1 MRPTQFPERI
11 QREDGK
17 VGLLQMR
24 SDQIRKGLERAPHRS
39 LLYADGMT
47 DEELKSDKPLIAI
60 ISSQADIIPG
70 HNHLQRLVNDVKAGI
85 YMAGGIPMQFG
96 TIGVCDGIA
105 MNHEGMKYSL
115 TSREVIA
122 DSVECAVQGHAFDGV
137 VLIPSCDKIVPGMIM
152 GALRVNLPTVLVSGG
167 PMLAGRDRDRK
178 TETDLNTLFDDKVY
192 LSHHDNGKPY
202 LENNPV
208 NISITHTEK
217 YVAVI
222 LHEEENVGIDI
233 ESLDRDFSAVEKKA
247 LSEDEIDDLEDEKRN
262 EQLAIYWCA
271 KEAVFKLLSR
281 YNVDFAEQ
289 IEIERFRPRGEGEL
303 EATFTSK
310 KDDEEEFDL
319 EYITFDRHVLVWV
332 VGE

>member
-1 MRPTQFPERI
+1 M
-11 QREDGK
+11 
-17 VGLLQMR
+17 GLYLKKEL
-24 SDQIRKGLERAPHRS
+24 DNEAVIGVWQITE
-39 LLYADGMT
+39 T
-47 DEELKSDKPLIAI
+47 EEELKELSSTPSDEMEE
-60 ISSQADIIPG
+60 ISFIRSES
-70 HNHLQRLVNDVKAGI
+70 LRKQRL
-85 YMAGGIPMQFG
+85 
-96 TIGVCDGIA
+96 
-105 MNHEGMKYSL
+105 
-115 TSREVIA
+115 
-122 DSVECAVQGHAFDGV
+122 AVR
-137 VLIPSCDKIVPGMIM
+137 
-152 GALRVNLPTVLVSGG
+152 AL
-167 PMLAGRDRDRK
+167 
-178 TETDLNTLFDDKVY
+178 LNTLFDEKVY

-202 LENNPV
+202 LENNPGNV
-208 NISITHTEK
+208 SITHTEK

-233 ESLDRDFSAVEKKA
+233 ESLDRDFSVVEKKA

-310 KDDEEEFDL
+310 NDEEEFDL

>member
-1 MRPTQFPERI
+1 M
-11 QREDGK
+11 
-17 VGLLQMR
+17 GLYLKKKL
-24 SDQIRKGLERAPHRS
+24 DNEAEIGVWQITE
-39 LLYADGMT
+39 T
-47 DEELKSDKPLIAI
+47 EEELKELSSTPTDEMAE
-60 ISSQADIIPG
+60 ISFIRSES
-70 HNHLQRLVNDVKAGI
+70 LRKQRL
-85 YMAGGIPMQFG
+85 
-96 TIGVCDGIA
+96 
-105 MNHEGMKYSL
+105 
-115 TSREVIA
+115 
-122 DSVECAVQGHAFDGV
+122 AVR
-137 VLIPSCDKIVPGMIM
+137 
-152 GALRVNLPTVLVSGG
+152 AL
-167 PMLAGRDRDRK
+167 
-178 TETDLNTLFDDKVY
+178 LNTMFDEKVY

-208 NISITHTEK
+208 NISISHTEK

-271 KEAVFKLLSR
+271 KEAVYKLLSR

-310 KDDEEEFDL
+310 DEEEEFDL
-319 EYITFDRHVLVWV
+319 EYMTFDRHVLVWV

>member
-1 MRPTQFPERI
+1 M
-11 QREDGK
+11 
-17 VGLLQMR
+17 GLYLKKELENEAVIGVW
-24 SDQIRKGLERAPHRS
+24 QITE
-39 LLYADGMT
+39 T
-47 DEELKSDKPLIAI
+47 EEELKELSSTPSDEMEE
-60 ISSQADIIPG
+60 ISFIRSES
-70 HNHLQRLVNDVKAGI
+70 LRKQRL
-85 YMAGGIPMQFG
+85 
-96 TIGVCDGIA
+96 
-105 MNHEGMKYSL
+105 
-115 TSREVIA
+115 
-122 DSVECAVQGHAFDGV
+122 AVR
-137 VLIPSCDKIVPGMIM
+137 
-152 GALRVNLPTVLVSGG
+152 AL
-167 PMLAGRDRDRK
+167 
-178 TETDLNTLFDDKVY
+178 LNTMFDEKVY

-233 ESLDRDFSAVEKKA
+233 ESLDRDFSVVEKKA
-247 LSEDEIDDLEDEKRN
+247 LSEDEIEDLEDEKRN

-271 KEAVFKLLSR
+271 KEAIFKLLSR

-303 EATFTSK
+303 EATFIGK
-310 KDDEEEFDL
+310 KDEEEEFDL

>member
-1 MRPTQFPERI
+1 M
-11 QREDGK
+11 
-17 VGLLQMR
+17 GLYLKKELDNEAVIGVWQVT
-24 SDQIRKGLERAPHRS
+24 E
-39 LLYADGMT
+39 T
-47 DEELKSDKPLIAI
+47 EEELIELSSTPSDEMEE
-60 ISSQADIIPG
+60 ISFIRSES
-70 HNHLQRLVNDVKAGI
+70 LRKQRL
-85 YMAGGIPMQFG
+85 
-96 TIGVCDGIA
+96 
-105 MNHEGMKYSL
+105 
-115 TSREVIA
+115 
-122 DSVECAVQGHAFDGV
+122 AVR
-137 VLIPSCDKIVPGMIM
+137 
-152 GALRVNLPTVLVSGG
+152 AL
-167 PMLAGRDRDRK
+167 
-178 TETDLNTLFDDKVY
+178 LNTLFDEKVY

-208 NISITHTEK
+208 NISISHTEK

-310 KDDEEEFDL
+310 NDEEEFDL

>member
-1 MRPTQFPERI
+1 M
-11 QREDGK
+11 
-17 VGLLQMR
+17 GLYLKKEL
-24 SDQIRKGLERAPHRS
+24 DNEAVIGVWQITE
-39 LLYADGMT
+39 T
-47 DEELKSDKPLIAI
+47 EEELKELSSTPSDEMEE
-60 ISSQADIIPG
+60 ISFIRSES
-70 HNHLQRLVNDVKAGI
+70 LRKQRL
-85 YMAGGIPMQFG
+85 
-96 TIGVCDGIA
+96 
-105 MNHEGMKYSL
+105 
-115 TSREVIA
+115 
-122 DSVECAVQGHAFDGV
+122 AVR
-137 VLIPSCDKIVPGMIM
+137 
-152 GALRVNLPTVLVSGG
+152 AL
-167 PMLAGRDRDRK
+167 
-178 TETDLNTLFDDKVY
+178 LNTLFDEKVY

-233 ESLDRDFSAVEKKA
+233 ESLDRDFSVVEKKA
-247 LSEDEIDDLEDEKRN
+247 LSEDEIEDLEDEKRN

-271 KEAVFKLLSR
+271 KEAIFKLLSR

-303 EATFTSK
+303 EATFIGK
-310 KDDEEEFDL
+310 KDEEEEFDL

>member
-1 MRPTQFPERI
+1 M
-11 QREDGK
+11 
-17 VGLLQMR
+17 GLYLKKKL
-24 SDQIRKGLERAPHRS
+24 DNDAEIGVWQITE
-39 LLYADGMT
+39 T
-47 DEELKSDKPLIAI
+47 EEELKELSSTPTDEMEE
-60 ISSQADIIPG
+60 ISFIRSES
-70 HNHLQRLVNDVKAGI
+70 LRKQRL
-85 YMAGGIPMQFG
+85 
-96 TIGVCDGIA
+96 
-105 MNHEGMKYSL
+105 
-115 TSREVIA
+115 
-122 DSVECAVQGHAFDGV
+122 AVR
-137 VLIPSCDKIVPGMIM
+137 
-152 GALRVNLPTVLVSGG
+152 AL
-167 PMLAGRDRDRK
+167 
-178 TETDLNTLFDDKVY
+178 LNTLFDEKVY

-303 EATFTSK
+303 EATFTGK
-310 KDDEEEFDL
+310 KDEEEEFDL

>member
-1 MRPTQFPERI
+1 M
-11 QREDGK
+11 
-17 VGLLQMR
+17 GLYLKKELENEAVIGVW
-24 SDQIRKGLERAPHRS
+24 QITE
-39 LLYADGMT
+39 T
-47 DEELKSDKPLIAI
+47 EEELKELSATPTDEMEE
-60 ISSQADIIPG
+60 ISFIRSES
-70 HNHLQRLVNDVKAGI
+70 LRKQRL
-85 YMAGGIPMQFG
+85 
-96 TIGVCDGIA
+96 
-105 MNHEGMKYSL
+105 
-115 TSREVIA
+115 
-122 DSVECAVQGHAFDGV
+122 AVR
-137 VLIPSCDKIVPGMIM
+137 
-152 GALRVNLPTVLVSGG
+152 AL
-167 PMLAGRDRDRK
+167 
-178 TETDLNTLFDDKVY
+178 LNTLFDEKVY